1 MSKYTYQSGFFIQK
15 ARLDWEEWQ
24 QGRVTWKF
32 REAERDESY
41 VTLHDASRNIWV
53 LLPLKGGM
61 SYFAYGGDRG
71 WSNLYQITVENSTAR
86 KSGMQFLHLS
96 DLHILADSSL
106 NRAIEQRLQF
116 IRRTYPNHYLILT
129 GDIIDNEGQVLPGTT
144 LPIGLTQAAMNALV
158 TPPPPLGPLAPHLAK
173 TRQALGHALKLLSP
187 FKGRVYLCPGNHDYG
202 LWGNLY
208 FAEFR
213 QAFDSILATPL
224 LQASGGLPLGT
235 GTTSKRPVLYSVM
248 DGPTKVCLLGID
260 TAADPYVAGSGAGV
274 ATGAVGGA
282 QLTALQQFFLPGTV
296 VPGLGNALGFMTLAF
311 FHHHPWL
318 HTEPALKL
326 LDADKLMAVLHGNVD
341 LILFGHKH
349 LARHYTPAQVPNGG
363 IRHGA
368 LASGSSRSETSAF
381 EITIS
386 STSSAPS
393 IRRVPII

>member
-1 MSKYTYQSGFFIQK
+1 MSRYTYRGGFFIQK

-24 QGRVTWKF
+24 QGRVIWKF
-32 REAERDESY
+32 REAERDETY
-41 VTLHDASRNIWV
+41 VTLHDVSRNIWL

-61 SYFAYGGDRG
+61 SYFAYGGDRE
-71 WSNLYQITVENSTAR
+71 WSNLHPITVENGTAR
-86 KSGMQFLHLS
+86 EAGMQFLHLS

-106 NRAIEQRLQF
+106 NRTIEQRLQF

-129 GDIIDNEGQVLPGTT
+129 GDIIDNEGQVVPGTT
-144 LPIGLTQAAMNALV
+144 LPIGLTQAAMNALAA
-158 TPPPPLGPLAPHLAK
+158 PPPPLGPLEPHLAK

-187 FKGRVYLCPGNHDYG
+187 FKGRVYLCPGNHDYA

-235 GTTSKRPVLYSVM
+235 GTTSKRPVLYSVIN
-248 DGPTKVCLLGID
+248 GSTKVCLLGID

-326 LDADKLMAVLHGNVD
+326 LDADKLMTVLHGNVD

-386 STSSAPS
+386 STNSAPS